1 MERWGHQPRKAG
13 ATGAGRG
20 RRIRAPSIPKTAHV
34 RPSSAVWSCQGR
46 DLLRSL
52 FRAARLPPAPPRP
65 AVNQQVPPLRAR
77 PTQLLSSHLRGTFW
91 LSPFGAI
98 TNQSTTAVSAVFCV
112 KSACRVLQ
120 GPPTACPGHL
130 HRRACP
136 GNARGAGPFSASP
149 ARGAVPTRRAP
160 FRFSLFDARAHSDL
174 AQVLICL
181 TAPNVFPFAC
191 SPSVHPQPSKVSFA
205 SFARFLDGLSTF

>member
-1 MERWGHQPRKAG
+1 M
-13 ATGAGRG
+13 
-20 RRIRAPSIPKTAHV
+20 
-34 RPSSAVWSCQGR
+34 RPSSEVWSCQGR

-91 LSPFGAI
+91 PSPFGAI

-112 KSACRVLQ
+112 KRSFPVFGIDAEGRTCLAGRVLSACRVLR

-160 FRFSLFDARAHSDL
+160 FRFSLSDARAHSDL
-174 AQVLICL
+174 AQVLIWL

-205 SFARFLDGLSTF
+205 SFARFLDRLSTF

>member
-1 MERWGHQPRKAG
+1 MGKA
-13 ATGAGRG
+13 
-20 RRIRAPSIPKTAHV
+20 
-34 RPSSAVWSCQGR
+34 
-46 DLLRSL
+46 
-52 FRAARLPPAPPRP
+52 
-65 AVNQQVPPLRAR
+65 
-77 PTQLLSSHLRGTFW
+77 QLLSSHLRGTFW

-112 KSACRVLQ
+112 KRSFPVFGIDAEGRTCLPGRVLSACRVLR

-136 GNARGAGPFSASP
+136 GNARAARPFSASP

-160 FRFSLFDARAHSDL
+160 FRFSLSDARAHSDL

>member
-1 MERWGHQPRKAG
+1 M
-13 ATGAGRG
+13 
-20 RRIRAPSIPKTAHV
+20 
-34 RPSSAVWSCQGR
+34 
-46 DLLRSL
+46 
-52 FRAARLPPAPPRP
+52 
-65 AVNQQVPPLRAR
+65 NQHVPPLRAR

-91 LSPFGAI
+91 LSPFEAI

-112 KSACRVLQ
+112 KSACRVLR
-120 GPPTACPGHL
+120 GPPTACPGRL

-136 GNARGAGPFSASP
+136 GNARAARPFSASP

-160 FRFSLFDARAHSDL
+160 FRCSLSDARAHSDL